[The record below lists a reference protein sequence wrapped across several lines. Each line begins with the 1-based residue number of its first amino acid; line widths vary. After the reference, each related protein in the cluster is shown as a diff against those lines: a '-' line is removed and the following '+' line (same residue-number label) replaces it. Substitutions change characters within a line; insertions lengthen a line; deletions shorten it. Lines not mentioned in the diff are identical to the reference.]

1 MNNIIMVVD
10 DTKVLANLYCNFLKK
25 SGYGSVA
32 AYSSRE
38 CLSLLDEIVPDL
50 ILLDIMMEPVDGWET
65 LLKIREDERF
75 LDTAVIMMT
84 AKSIIPGDI
93 ISYGYLIDGYV
104 MKPVKPIELIDLID
118 IAGRRKKELSVLRT
132 SAKNSGAE
140 EREINR
146 FMRNLKEYEVFLEL
160 RDLIFKIHYPLEG
173 SGEFDEEF
181 LAGMAQVNDM
191 INERRSAINEF
202 KSIYSGIE

>member
-1 MNNIIMVVD
+1 MVVD

-118 IAGRRKKELSVLRT
+118 IADRRKKELSVLRT

>member
-1 MNNIIMVVD
+1 MVVD

>member
-38 CLSLLDEIVPDL
+38 CLTLLEEIVPDL
-50 ILLDIMMEPVDGWET
+50 ILLDIVMEPVDGWET

-84 AKSIIPGDI
+84 AKSIVPGDI
-93 ISYGYLIDGYV
+93 ISYGTLIDGYV

-118 IAGRRKKELSVLRT
+118 IADRKKKESSGLRT
-132 SAKNSGAE
+132 SAENSGAE

-146 FMRNLKEYEVFLEL
+146 FMRNLKEYEVILEL
-160 RDLIFKIHYPLEG
+160 RDMIFKIHFPLED
-173 SGEFDEEF
+173 SGEYDEEF
-181 LAGMAQVNDM
+181 LAGMAQVDNM
-191 INERRSAINEF
+191 INERKSAINAF
-202 KSIYSGIE
+202 KSIYSDIK

>member
-1 MNNIIMVVD
+1 MNSLIMVVD

-38 CLSLLDEIVPDL
+38 CLSLLEEVNPDL
-50 ILLDIMMEPVDGWET
+50 ILLDIMMEPVDGWKT

-84 AKSIIPGDI
+84 AKSIMPNDI
-93 ISYGYLIDGYV
+93 ISYGTLIDGYV

-118 IAGRRKKELSVLRT
+118 IADRRKKESSLLRI
-132 SAKNSGAE
+132 SAENSGAE
-140 EREINR
+140 EEEISR
-146 FMRNLKEYEVFLEL
+146 YLSNLKEYEVIQEL
-160 RDLIFKIHYPLEG
+160 RGLIFEVHSPSED
-173 SGEFDEEF
+173 SGESGEVFR
-181 LAGMAQVNDM
+181 NDM
-191 INERRSAINEF
+191 DKIDNMIVERESAINAF
-202 KSIYSGIE
+202 IASYPGIS